1 MNRIQVSG
9 FWWMVLSALSFSVMT
24 ASAKVIG
31 TRLPPSEIILVRTMI
46 TLGITYTIIRQLGIP
61 VFGRSAFGLLFL
73 RGVFGFAALMS
84 LFYSLP
90 RLPLAEATLLQYL
103 NPLFVAILGV
113 WILRERLTRVAVL
126 SLAAAFAGVVMVTRP
141 GFLFGSLAADLPRT
155 PVLVAVFGALM
166 ASLAYISIRKLKGRE
181 HPMTIV
187 LYLPLVSLPFAAVL
201 SIPGFV
207 WPTPT
212 EWLLLVSVG
221 VFTQAG
227 QMTLTR
233 GLMAMQASHA
243 TTVGTLQVAF
253 AATWGVVL
261 FSEIPSVWTLI
272 GAACIVGGAVVAGRQ
287 AKPSG

>member
-1 MNRIQVSG
+1 
-9 FWWMVLSALSFSVMT
+9 MVLSALSFSVMT
-24 ASAKVIG
+24 ASAKMIG
-31 TRLPPSEIILVRTMI
+31 TSLPPSEIILVRTML
-46 TLGITYTIIRQLGIP
+46 TLGITYMIIRQLGIP
-61 VFGRSAFGLLFL
+61 VFGRSAFGLLFM
-73 RGVFGFAALMS
+73 RGIFGFTALMS

-113 WILRERLTRVAVL
+113 WVLRERLTRVALL
-126 SLAAAFAGVVMVTRP
+126 SLASAFAGVVMVTRP
-141 GFLFGSLAADLPRT
+141 GFLFGTLAADLPRT

-166 ASLAYISIRKLKGRE
+166 SSLAYITIRKLKDRE

-187 LYLPLVSLPFAAVL
+187 LYLPLVSLPFATVV
-201 SIPGFV
+201 SIPVFV

-212 EWLLLVSVG
+212 EWLLLLSVG

-233 GLMAMQASHA
+233 GLMAMQASQA

-261 FSEIPSVWTLI
+261 FSEIPSFWTLI
-272 GAACIVGGAVVAGRQ
+272 GATCIVGGAIVAGRQ
-287 AKPSG
+287 ARLPA